1 MQLLVYTCMY
11 LYYFVYVCL
20 SEDRSVCTGALQ
32 TTFEGHFYSL
42 KAENH
47 PVESF
52 HGDTKEVAGRRPV
65 KVPFSSVVAQGYSVV
80 KETFAGI

>member
-1 MQLLVYTCMY
+1 MY
-11 LYYFVYVCL
+11 VFLKIVLCAPGLYRL
-20 SEDRSVCTGALQ
+20 RL
-32 TTFEGHFYSL
+32 GHFYSL